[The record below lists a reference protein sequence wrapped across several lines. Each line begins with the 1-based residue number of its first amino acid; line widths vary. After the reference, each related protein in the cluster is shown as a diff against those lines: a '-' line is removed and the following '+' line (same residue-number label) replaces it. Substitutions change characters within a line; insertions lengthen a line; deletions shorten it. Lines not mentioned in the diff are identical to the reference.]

1 VVSDQRDDQ
10 PSTPPLIIS
19 RNPRFIPDLIWLP
32 MGAKAAMTNIVNFR
46 TYSSTKARKQ
56 SERAAALLATVA
68 HGLIQIGQTELK
80 SKKDLQQALLF
91 IALSNAQLRQF
102 AGHVRDDEG
111 RARMM
116 AQTDRIEEL
125 VEDAGRKA
133 AAL

>member
-1 VVSDQRDDQ
+1 
-10 PSTPPLIIS
+10 
-19 RNPRFIPDLIWLP
+19 
-32 MGAKAAMTNIVNFR
+32 MTNIVNFT

-68 HGLIQIGQTELK
+68 HGLLQIGQTELK
-80 SKKDLQQALLF
+80 SKEDLQQALLF
-91 IALSNAQLRQF
+91 IALSNVHLRQF
-102 AGHVRDDEG
+102 VGHIRDNKG
-111 RARMM
+111 RARMI